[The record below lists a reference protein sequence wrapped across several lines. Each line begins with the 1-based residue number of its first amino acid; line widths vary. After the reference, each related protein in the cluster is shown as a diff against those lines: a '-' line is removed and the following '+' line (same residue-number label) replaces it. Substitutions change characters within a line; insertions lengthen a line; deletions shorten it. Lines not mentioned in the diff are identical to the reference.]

1 MIKYFSLSII
11 NNHTFIK
18 MKNIALLLLVVGAAL
33 ALDVPFCGDALVP
46 KLKFAYWNGT
56 ADVPATTT
64 A

>member
-1 MIKYFSLSII
+1 
-11 NNHTFIK
+11 